1 MKYFNFL
8 LENDITFKQDE
19 TGNYTAL
26 VKVFNPEYYQ
36 KKDKTNINK
45 EKNNFN
51 SEALKTKSDPRH
63 FRSNSAS
70 AKQNLISNEI
80 PKINEKQGKKVY
92 LIFKFKIK
100 MII

>member
-36 KKDKTNINK
+36 KKEKAKIIN
-45 EKNNFN
+45 EKNKKFN
-51 SEALKTKSDPRH
+51 TESLKTKSDPRH
-63 FRSNSAS
+63 FRSNSAND
-70 AKQNLISNEI
+70 KQIITKNEI
-80 PKINEKQGKKVY
+80 AKDNEKQGKKVY
-92 LIFKFKIK
+92 
-100 MII
+100 